1 MTTRAGDKATDWRED
16 LRHARRT
23 SQSFYRDLL
32 GWAYTPDR
40 GHGEASELSTAGRE
54 RIQQGPVSL
63 PSKWVN
69 GEERRVGPKQVWV
82 RVDDVE
88 ETVERATELG
98 AQVQIPPLNVQ
109 GVGRI
114 ATVLDPMGSLV
125 SLIQYAA

>member
-1 MTTRAGDKATDWRED
+1 
-16 LRHARRT
+16 
-23 SQSFYRDLL
+23 
-32 GWAYTPDR
+32 
-40 GHGEASELSTAGRE
+40 
-54 RIQQGPVSL
+54 VSL